1 MPIDLRLEAGEVALC
16 TDLYELTVSA
26 SFFEHSMNEQ
36 AAFEMALRRMPPNRG
51 YMIAAGIERLLEAL
65 EAYYFDAAAIA
76 YLDSLKIFKPAFLEY
91 LAGFHFTGEVRAIPE
106 GTIFFAGEP
115 ILEIHAPLIEGQ
127 IVETLVLNQL
137 GFAAMAA
144 TKAGRC
150 VGAAQGRRTIDFG
163 ARRAQGADAALIAA
177 RSSYLAGFA
186 GTASVLAG
194 RRYGIPVFGT
204 MSHSFVMAHENE
216 RAAFENFAE
225 SFSAPATILVDT
237 YDTVRG
243 IENAASLGVKLRES
257 GAKLAGVRL
266 DSGNLGALALRARKI
281 LDQHGLNETAIFASG
296 NLDEYKIEE
305 LLAAKAP
312 IDAFGVGTALAVSD
326 DAPAG
331 DFTYKLVEYQ
341 GQPRLKLSAGKVS
354 TPGRKQIFRACN
366 HAGQYSGD
374 LVGAI
379 DESPVTVARVMKL
392 AEAQVL
398 PMLEIQME
406 RGVRKMPRPELNDSR
421 ARVAVA
427 MAKLDPRCRMLR
439 KPSEYSVRT
448 SAAINA
454 MVITEKVRADHRQ
467 D

>member
-1 MPIDLRLEAGEVALC
+1 MPIDLRLDADEVALC

-26 SFFEHSMNEQ
+26 AFFDHGMNED
-36 AAFEMALRRMPPNRG
+36 AAFELALRRMPPNRG
-51 YMIAAGIERLLEAL
+51 YMIAAGAERLLEAL
-65 EAYYFDAAAIA
+65 EAYHFDAAAIA
-76 YLDSLKIFKPAFLEY
+76 YLDSLKVFKPAFLDY
-91 LAGFHFTGEVRAIPE
+91 LANFRFTGAVRALAE
-106 GTIFFAGEP
+106 GGIFFAGEP

-127 IVETLVLNQL
+127 IIETLVLNQL

-144 TKAGRC
+144 TKAARC
-150 VGAAQGRRTIDFG
+150 VGAARGRRVIDFG
-163 ARRAQGADAALIAA
+163 ARRAQGADATLIAA

-204 MSHSFVMAHENE
+204 MSHSFVMAHEQE
-216 RAAFENFAE
+216 RAAFDNFAA

-237 YDTVRG
+237 YDTIRG
-243 IENAASLGVKLRES
+243 IENAAALGVKLRES
-257 GAKLAGVRL
+257 GAKLSGIRL
-266 DSGNLGALALRARKI
+266 DSGNLSVLAFRARKI
-281 LDQHGLNETAIFASG
+281 LDQHGLRETAIFASG

-305 LLAAKAP
+305 LLVARAP
-312 IDAFGVGTALAVSD
+312 IDGFGVGTALAVSD

-331 DFTYKLVEYQ
+331 DFTYKLVEYR

-354 TPGRKQIFRACN
+354 TPGRKQVFRACS
-366 HAGQYSGD
+366 GTGEYIGD

-379 DESPVTVARVMKL
+379 DESPAIAARVMKISP
-392 AEAQVL
+392 AQII
-398 PMLEIQME
+398 PMLETQME
-406 RGVRKMPRPELNDSR
+406 RGVRRMPRPELNDSR
-421 ARVAVA
+421 TRVAA
-427 MAKLDPRCRMLR
+427 ALEKLDPRSRMLR

-454 MVITEKVRADHRQ
+454 MVISEKVRADHRQ